1 MTPDCA
7 AQPRRVLEGKQA
19 GRGFTAAR
27 QRASRLAG
35 LVGFP
40 VTIAHRPPWH
50 DRCHGSR
57 VWSLE
62 MEQVV
67 YRKRMGDGVCG
78 SYKDGAY
85 RESEEYGPP

>member
-1 MTPDCA
+1 MDFPA
-7 AQPRRVLEGKQA
+7 V
-19 GRGFTAAR
+19 AR
-27 QRASRLAG
+27 QVPRLAQG
-35 LVGFP
+35 AVPLDPRTARYARRGVGGMRLESVLP
-40 VTIAHRPPWH
+40 SWH

-62 MEQVV
+62 MERVV

-85 RESEEYGPP
+85 RESEEYGPPRVL

>member
-1 MTPDCA
+1 M
-7 AQPRRVLEGKQA
+7 RLESVLP
-19 GRGFTAAR
+19 
-27 QRASRLAG
+27 S
-35 LVGFP
+35 
-40 VTIAHRPPWH
+40 WH

-62 MEQVV
+62 MERVV

-78 SYKDGAY
+78 SYKYGAY